1 MSQDRSSGSVSPPE
15 ALPRRP
21 RIKPIFDAMYLKGR
35 IRVGS
40 GPRYARQ
47 IDDPDGRYAHLI
59 RLLDGTR
66 TIDELEAQLRGVLV
80 GEDVRDSVRALADEG
95 IVEDAEAGPP
105 PGLSADEVARYTANL
120 NFFRT
125 LNDESRTAY
134 DYQIRL
140 KQTRVLLLG
149 LGGIG
154 SNVCVALAELGVGQV
169 TAVDFDQVELSNLNR
184 QVLYSTSAAGRP
196 KADVATERVAQ
207 FNPDISF
214 EAVGQRISGRSDVD
228 ALLAR
233 VQPDFVFC
241 LADKPNG
248 WIDFWVN
255 DACVAYGVP
264 VAAANIMSATGTA
277 YTTVPG
283 RTACFQCR
291 VDADVVGNPDL
302 AEELAYVREHE
313 LNVSNGALGP
323 ACMFLGYYLSY
334 EFLRH
339 RLELGPMLTNDTLF
353 EIDFMDFSQRYHPFP
368 RRADCNSCGLARDT
382 VAVRAA
388 VDQG

>member
-1 MSQDRSSGSVSPPE
+1 
-15 ALPRRP
+15 
-21 RIKPIFDAMYLKGR
+21 
-35 IRVGS
+35 
-40 GPRYARQ
+40 
-47 IDDPDGRYAHLI
+47 
-59 RLLDGTR
+59 
-66 TIDELEAQLRGVLV
+66 
-80 GEDVRDSVRALADEG
+80 
-95 IVEDAEAGPP
+95 
-105 PGLSADEVARYTANL
+105 VARYTANL

-125 LNDESRTAY
+125 LNDTSRTAY
-134 DYQIRL
+134 DYQLRL
-140 KQTRVLLLG
+140 KEARVLLLG

-154 SNVCVALAELGVGQV
+154 SNVCLALAELGVGHV
-169 TAVDFDQVELSNLNR
+169 FAVDFDQVELSNLNR
-184 QVLYSTSAAGRP
+184 QVLYSTSAVGQP
-196 KADVATERVAQ
+196 KAQVATERVAR

-214 EAVGQRISGRSDVD
+214 EALRVRISGRADVEV
-228 ALLAR
+228 LLAR

-255 DACVAYGVP
+255 DACVTYGVP
-264 VAAANIMSATGTA
+264 VAAANIMAAVGTA

-302 AEELAYVREHE
+302 AEELAYIREHE

-323 ACMFLGYYLSY
+323 ACMFLGYFLSY

-339 RLELGPMLTNDTLF
+339 RLELGSMLTDDRLF
-353 EIDFMDFSQRYHPFP
+353 EIDFMDFSQRYHTFP
-368 RRADCNSCGLARDT
+368 RRADCSSCGSARDT
-382 VAVRAA
+382 VAAQVT

>member
-1 MSQDRSSGSVSPPE
+1 MPQDRPSPPK

-21 RIKPIFDAMYLKGR
+21 RIKPIFDAMYLEGR

-40 GPRYARQ
+40 GPGYARE
-47 IDDPDGRYAHLI
+47 IDDPDGRYAHLV
-59 RLLDGTR
+59 RRLDGNS
-66 TIDELEAQLRGVLV
+66 TIDELAAQLHGVLA
-80 GEDVRDSVRALADEG
+80 GEEVRDGVLALAEEG
-95 IVEDAEAGPP
+95 IVEDAEIGPP
-105 PGLSADEVARYTANL
+105 PDLSADEVARYTANL

-125 LNDESRTAY
+125 LNDTSRTAY
-134 DYQIRL
+134 DYQVRL

-184 QVLYSTSAAGRP
+184 QVLYSTLAAGRP
-196 KADVATERVAQ
+196 KAEVATERVAQ

-214 EAVGQRISGRSDVD
+214 EALQQRISERADVE

-233 VQPDFVFC
+233 VRPHFVFC

-255 DACVAYGVP
+255 DACIAYGAP
-264 VAAANIMSATGTA
+264 VAAANIMSAVGTA

-323 ACMFLGYYLSY
+323 ACMFLGYFLSY

-339 RLELGPMLTNDTLF
+339 RLELGPMLTDDKLF
-353 EIDFMDFSQRYHPFP
+353 EIDFIDFSQRYHPFP
-368 RRADCNSCGLARDT
+368 RRADCPSCGSARDT
-382 VAVRAA
+382 VAARAA
-388 VDQG
+388 VHQG

>member
-1 MSQDRSSGSVSPPE
+1 MSQDRSAGSDSPW

-21 RIKPIFDAMYLKGR
+21 RIKPIFDAMYLEGR

-40 GPRYARQ
+40 GREYARE
-47 IDDPDGRYAHLI
+47 IDDPDGRYAHLV

-66 TIDELEAQLRGVLV
+66 TLDELEAQLHGVLV
-80 GEDVRDSVRALADEG
+80 GEEVHDGVRALVQEG
-95 IVEDAEAGPP
+95 IVEDAEVGPP

-125 LNDESRTAY
+125 LRDPSRTAY

-154 SNVCVALAELGVGQV
+154 SNVCVALAELGVGHL

-184 QVLYSTSAAGRP
+184 QVLYSTPAAGRP
-196 KADVATERVAQ
+196 KAEVAMERVTQ

-214 EAVGQRISGRSDVD
+214 EALRQRISGCADVE
-228 ALLAR
+228 ALLAQVR
-233 VQPDFVFC
+233 PDFVFC

-255 DACVAYGVP
+255 DACVAYGAP
-264 VAAANIMSATGTA
+264 VAAANIMSALGTA
-277 YTTVPG
+277 YTTIPG

-291 VDADVVGNPDL
+291 VDADVVGNPEL

-323 ACMFLGYYLSY
+323 ACMFLGYFLSY

-339 RLELGPMLTNDTLF
+339 RLELGPMLTNDRLF
-353 EIDFMDFSQRYHPFP
+353 EIDFVDFSQRYHPFP
-368 RRADCNSCGLARDT
+368 RRAACPSCGPERSTMA
-382 VAVRAA
+382 ARAA
-388 VDQG
+388 MGQG